1 MEHFSEDQLL
11 QHYKDELSQRR
22 ETPSSGLMSAHHNI
36 LQNNE
41 FYPSDISQEN
51 IVRNF
56 SQLKSEFKVAL
67 DKLEHRF
74 LSQNKK
80 FAAVELR
87 YEEEKR
93 AIEDLY
99 KIRITADS
107 LARLMAVYKQKQHEY
122 DVLLHKSR
130 DVSESFSVERE
141 TWERE
146 TRLFESRIEELKN
159 VERSL
164 KSRVDRLS
172 DDLDRERKKRHAEVE
187 SELNEKRSE
196 LDREFS
202 KKELD
207 LSVDKTEMEELRQKV
222 QHFNEERSKL
232 IESTRQIVSK
242 QMITKYDH
250 LLEMNRQN
258 FDSEIQLYQQRT
270 QTLEKSLAQKND
282 DIQKTEERNFKLEE
296 KLQQAE
302 RQIQQLTSQM
312 MDHSTQKI
320 KQSSVNSA
328 QDAFRF
334 DATKGQRSNPKVVRA
349 GTFS

>member
-22 ETPSSGLMSAHHNI
+22 ESPSSGLMSAHHSI
-36 LQNNE
+36 LQRHE
-41 FYPSDISQEN
+41 FYPSDITQEN

-56 SQLKSEFKVAL
+56 SQLKSEFKIAL

-107 LARLMAVYKQKQHEY
+107 LARLMSVYKQKQHEY
-122 DVLLHKSR
+122 DQLLLKSR
-130 DVSESFSVERE
+130 HVSEEFSVEKEKWDRE
-141 TWERE
+141 LRQ
-146 TRLFESRIEELKN
+146 LESRVEELKGA
-159 VERSL
+159 ERAL

-172 DDLDRERKKRHAEVE
+172 EEINRETKQRRIEVE
-187 SELNEKRSE
+187 NELNEKRAE

-202 KKELD
+202 KKELN
-207 LSVDKTEMEELRQKV
+207 LSVDKAEMDELRQKV
-222 QHFNEERSKL
+222 QNFNEERSKL

-242 QMITKYDH
+242 QMTTKYDH
-250 LLEMNRQN
+250 LLEMNKQN
-258 FDSEIQLYQQRT
+258 FDSEIQLYQQRAL
-270 QTLEKSLAQKND
+270 TLEKSLTQKND
-282 DIQKTEERNFKLEE
+282 DLQKIEERNFKLEE
-296 KLQQAE
+296 KLHQAE

-312 MDHSTQKI
+312 MDQSTQKI

-334 DATKGQRSNPKVVRA
+334 DASKGQRSTPKVVRA